1 MAYLPVT
8 RSSGKRPLMNRS
20 RIEMPLTLLEE
31 LVFPGVPVINGR
43 TLNDSK
49 QRLIPL
55 WISYHLCPSFFRMVS
70 SSPFHLPSISSSS
83 FYQFLF
89 LSFLSSFNFNHP
101 PSLPLPRCQRN
112 TGFVETHSPAISS
125 LFLQLT
131 GIFCYPQ
138 SIDREPGSLE
148 ARRG

>member
-1 MAYLPVT
+1 MACLPVT

-20 RIEMPLTLLEE
+20 RIGMPLTLLEE
-31 LVFPGVPVINGR
+31 LVLPGVPVINGR

-55 WISYHLCPSFFRMVS
+55 WISCPSFFRMVS

-89 LSFLSSFNFNHP
+89 LSFLGSFNFNHP

-125 LFLQLT
+125 LFLQLI

>member
-1 MAYLPVT
+1 
-8 RSSGKRPLMNRS
+8 MNRS
-20 RIEMPLTLLEE
+20 RIGMPLTLLEE
-31 LVFPGVPVINGR
+31 LVLPGVPVINGR

-89 LSFLSSFNFNHP
+89 LSFLGSFNFNHP
-101 PSLPLPRCQRN
+101 SSLPLPRCQRN

-131 GIFCYPQ
+131 GIFFYPQ